1 MLTLR
6 ELQSRFFRAIAR
18 VPGGS
23 EGEGFEP
30 TLLQLVQG
38 RGRLGPAQRL
48 DLYAHM
54 YFARLLDAL
63 HEDFPRVA
71 AILGFERFRE
81 IARAYL
87 ARNPS
92 AHPSLQ
98 YLGRHFPE
106 FLNTAVEDIEL
117 LPFLADLARLE
128 WTRLE
133 VFDAPD
139 AEPLQ
144 MEHLQ
149 AIPLDE
155 WPGLRF
161 RLIPACQVLRSAW
174 PIHELW
180 TAGEEAVLSA
190 LVRPAATVVRVW
202 RQGFTVYQASLDAIE
217 QVALDGVQTGEP
229 FAAICAA
236 LAPLLPQQEEAAL
249 AVGSLLTR
257 WIEDGILARL
267 QPN

>member
-1 MLTLR
+1 
-6 ELQSRFFRAIAR
+6 
-18 VPGGS
+18 VPGGG
-23 EGEGFEP
+23 EREGFDS

-161 RLIPACQVLRSAW
+161 RLIPACQVLRSTW
-174 PIHELW
+174 PVHELW
-180 TAGEEAVLSA
+180 TAGEEAALSA
-190 LVRPAATVVRVW
+190 LMRPTATVVRVW

>member
-1 MLTLR
+1 MLNLR
-6 ELQSRFFRAIAR
+6 ELQSRFFRSIAC

-48 DLYAHM
+48 DIYAHM
-54 YFARLLDAL
+54 YCARLLDAL
-63 HEDFPRVA
+63 REDFPRVA

-92 AHPSLQ
+92 AHPSLR

-106 FLNTAVEDIEL
+106 FLNPAVEVMES

-149 AIPLDE
+149 AIPPDE

-180 TAGEEAVLSA
+180 TAREEAVLSA
-190 LVRPAATVVRVW
+190 LVRPTATVVRVW

-236 LAPLLPQQEEAAL
+236 LAPLLPQQEEAAP
-249 AVGSLLTR
+249 AVGSLLAR